1 MRKARPPES
10 IESEQFRSGL
20 TELAHDF
27 PMMDALLN
35 AIRVRLSSDPD
46 HGYQI
51 QEDPDTFLHRTTGV
65 GGAPTFRYMW
75 RRSHE
80 SGRDRIRLIM
90 LDRVLPGP

>member
-1 MRKARPPES
+1 MRKAQPPEI
-10 IESEQFRSGL
+10 IESEQFRSDL

-51 QEDPDTFLHRTTGV
+51 QEDPDTFLHRITGGWAERRPSV
-65 GGAPTFRYMW
+65 TCGGAAMRAGAIVFT
-75 RRSHE
+75 
-80 SGRDRIRLIM
+80 
-90 LDRVLPGP
+90 